1 MSPKTGA
8 WRLPITILIQV
19 LSIWPYYCQA
29 EILPNSDYRPLVAKQ
44 LRPKETAQ
52 PPYTQYF
59 SRHAYNHTFSERKYI
74 YIILFYMVICYQ
86 TIIKSGYFS
95 KSKKHLDFITLNIAI
110 ATLEYHTS
118 QTHYFQRKIHK
129 SH

>member
-19 LSIWPYYCQA
+19 LSLWPYYCHA
-29 EILPNSDYRPLVAKQ
+29 EILPNSDYRPPVSKQ

-52 PPYTQYF
+52 PPHTQYF
-59 SRHAYNHTFSERKYI
+59 SRHAYNHTFSERKYKW
-74 YIILFYMVICYQ
+74 YQ
-86 TIIKSGYFS
+86 IVVIKSGYFS